1 MKMPTTSTPIRN
13 DVAAMNPSIPRTPR
27 TLPGVRTSASLAGV
41 LALAF
46 AALLLAAL
54 PAHAQA
60 KPEEIIR
67 QSTDRVFEGLRT
79 RSAEFQANEQ
89 ALLEFI
95 RAELGPTMDTAYTGR
110 LVLGRHS
117 RGADEAEV
125 VAFAEALQENLLRRY
140 GTALLSVDPN
150 TAVQVR
156 SSQPMRDGTVQRVR
170 TEIRRPSGAPIPVDY
185 LFSQRSGQW
194 RVFDVIVEGVSYVQ
208 TFRSQFDP
216 LVREKGITGVTRD
229 LLEGRISV
237 DPED

>member
-1 MKMPTTSTPIRN
+1 MNKPIPHHVG
-13 DVAAMNPSIPRTPR
+13 VASAPVRSLS
-27 TLPGVRTSASLAGV
+27 LPAL
-41 LALAF
+41 LALVF
-46 AALLLAAL
+46 AALLLVAL
-54 PAHAQA
+54 PVRAEA

-79 RSAEFQANEQ
+79 RAAEFNADEA
-89 ALLEFI
+89 ALLEFV

-140 GTALLSVDPN
+140 GTALLTVDPN
-150 TAVQVR
+150 TAVRVR
-156 SSQPMRDGTVQRVR
+156 ASQPMRDGTVVRVS

-185 LFSQRSGQW
+185 LFRERNSEW

-208 TFRSQFDP
+208 TFRNQFDP
-216 LVREKGITGVTRD
+216 LVREKGIAGVTSD
-229 LLEGRISV
+229 LREGRIDV
-237 DPED
+237 DPEQ